1 MNCRSVESLFSSY
14 IEDEIS
20 QEERRNLEAHLMGCR
35 RCSVAMSDVRA
46 TMSVL
51 ERMPLVEPSA
61 HFDED
66 VYAKIRSGEGL
77 RPTALE
83 LIRELLSSIRLKPIY
98 MAGAG
103 ASAVAVALLLSP
115 VGQGFLRP
123 ALAPMSASRVQGT
136 AARVITAPPASV
148 AQTVAQGTAPAP
160 SPVAPSSRPTGS
172 MVASMAQTTSAARD
186 SSVDGRVPRQR
197 YTDEIINDQFYL
209 DHGSQGQDPS
219 VVPVN
224 ETQDDGV
231 YIVF

>member
-14 IEDEIS
+14 VEDEIS
-20 QEERRNLEAHLMGCR
+20 QEERRDVEAHLMGCR
-35 RCSVAMSDVRA
+35 RCSVALSDVRA
-46 TMSVL
+46 TMSIL
-51 ERMPLVEPSA
+51 EEMPLVEPSA

-83 LIRELLSSIRLKPIY
+83 LIRELLSPFRLKPVY

-123 ALAPMSASRVQGT
+123 ARTPMSASRVQGT
-136 AARVITAPPASV
+136 AAGVIPAPAASV
-148 AQTVAQGTAPAP
+148 AQTVARETAAAP
-160 SPVAPSSRPTGS
+160 SRGAPSSRSTGS
-172 MVASMAQTTSAARD
+172 VVASMTQTTPAARD
-186 SSVDGRVPRQR
+186 TVDGRAPRQR

-209 DHGSQGQDPS
+209 DHGPQGQDPS

>member
-20 QEERRNLEAHLMGCR
+20 QEERRNVEAHLMGCR
-35 RCSVAMSDVRA
+35 RCSVALSDVRA
-46 TMSVL
+46 TMSIL
-51 ERMPLVEPSA
+51 EGMPLVEPSA

-66 VYAKIRSGEGL
+66 VFAQIRSGEGL
-77 RPTALE
+77 RPSAVE
-83 LIRELLSSIRLKPIY
+83 LIRELLSPIRLRPVY

-115 VGQGFLRP
+115 VGQGLLRP
-123 ALAPMSASRVQGT
+123 ALTSASRAQGP
-136 AARVITAPPASV
+136 AARVV
-148 AQTVAQGTAPAP
+148 TAPAASVP
-160 SPVAPSSRPTGS
+160 ETVARESASAPTPGAASSRSGGS
-172 MVASMAQTTSAARD
+172 VVASMAQTVPAARD
-186 SSVDGRVPRQR
+186 SVDGRAPRQR